1 MISVWNG
8 RRDAGHDVEAE
19 AEAEAEAE
27 EEEEA
32 EAEEEEEEDDA
43 MAALFGLGG
52 SGVAADSTG
61 GASFPVAADP
71 ITCCSALRSLR

>member
-52 SGVAADSTG
+52 SGVAADPTG
-61 GASFPVAADP
+61 GASFPVAANP